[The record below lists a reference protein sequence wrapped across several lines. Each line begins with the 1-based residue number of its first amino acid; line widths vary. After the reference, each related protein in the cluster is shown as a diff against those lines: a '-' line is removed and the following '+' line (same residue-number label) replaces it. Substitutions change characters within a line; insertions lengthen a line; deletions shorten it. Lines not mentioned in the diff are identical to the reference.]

1 MFKLQARKTEL
12 CLLAQEPVT
21 SGSVNVYEAR
31 FEFSKDWEGLERVAV
46 FQTGDTAREA
56 LLDDSGTCVVPWEVL
71 TVPRV
76 RLLAGVY
83 GTRGGEIVLP
93 TVWADLGSIL
103 EGVPTNGE
111 GTRPPTPDPWRQEL
125 ARKGDRLDYTEAGY
139 LGLFSGDKL
148 LSSVLVSGGGGSII
162 YRFGHGLKQDGVNV
176 SVDAVSDFKGDNT
189 LPMTAAGVQ
198 ATVGNIEA
206 LLETI

>member
-1 MFKLQARKTEL
+1 MFRLYADKNKLS
-12 CLLAQEPVT
+12 LLEREPVT
-21 SGSVNVYEAR
+21 SGSVNVYDAR
-31 FEFSKDWEGLERVAV
+31 FEFSEDWEGLERVAV
-46 FQTGDTAREA
+46 FQSGDTAREV
-56 LLDDSGTCVVPWEVL
+56 LLDTGGTCVVPWEVL

-83 GTRGGEIVLP
+83 GKQGGEIVLP

-111 GTRPPTPDPWRQEL
+111 GARPPTPDLWEQEL
-125 ARKGDRLDYTEAGY
+125 ARKGDRLDYTEAGE

-162 YRFGHGLKQDGVNV
+162 YKFGHGLKQEGVNV

-198 ATVGNIEA
+198 TTVGNIEA